1 MDLSDLWCHVC
12 ISLSE
17 VHASS
22 KPLLVSTKLQTYI
35 RQVLN

>member
-1 MDLSDLWCHVC
+1 MDLSDLGCNVC

-22 KPLLVSTKLQTYI
+22 KPLLVSTELKPILDKF
-35 RQVLN
+35 